1 MGRKVRKASKIM
13 LIRHGE
19 KPAPPA
25 PPHGIHPEG
34 KPDKE
39 CLTVRGWQRAGALA
53 GFFAPPNG
61 SLQIPD
67 IAKPHFLFASKP
79 LKRGGSQRAVQT
91 LTPLAEKLGIEINIK
106 YRKQR
111 LEEMLEEVFSCD
123 GVVLISWQH
132 DFLPLIA
139 NHILGNS
146 TVVAQKW
153 PVGRFDMVWV
163 FDRKPKSDTY
173 QFKEVPQCLLS
184 GDSTTPIS

>member
-1 MGRKVRKASKIM
+1 MSKNVRRATKIM

-19 KPAPPA
+19 KPAPPDS
-25 PPHGIHPEG
+25 PHGISHEG
-34 KPDKE
+34 ERDKE

-61 SLQIPD
+61 CLQIPN

-79 LKRGGSQRAVQT
+79 LKRGGSQRALQT
-91 LTPLAEKLGIEINIK
+91 LTPLADKLGMKVNIK
-106 YRKQR
+106 YPKDRI
-111 LEEMLEEVFSCD
+111 EEMLEEVFSSE

-132 DFLPLIA
+132 DFIPRIA

-153 PVGRFDMVWV
+153 PEGRFDVVWV
-163 FDRKPKSDTY
+163 FDRDPKSDTY

-184 GDSTTPIS
+184 GDSVTSIS

>member
-1 MGRKVRKASKIM
+1 MGRKVRKATKIM

-61 SLQIPD
+61 SLQIPN

-91 LTPLAEKLGIEINIK
+91 LTPLADKLGIKINIK
-106 YRKQR
+106 YPKQR
-111 LEEMLEEVFSCD
+111 LEEMLEEVLSCD

-139 NHILGNS
+139 NRILGNS
-146 TVVAQKW
+146 TMVAQKW

-163 FDRKPKSDTY
+163 FDRDPKSGTY
-173 QFKEVPQCLLS
+173 KFKEVPQCLLS